1 MFIASTLKGLEN
13 ICCEEV
19 SGKKIINCRVQFEK
33 KQEVRSA
40 LVVYELLAD
49 FEFKNLAVILARV
62 KKLKIPIKG
71 SFKVECN
78 REGKHKF
85 SSQAVKEEIGGWLY
99 GQGHKVDLKHPE
111 TIVYL
116 DIVDKHCFL
125 GLNPEH
131 CGKRKYRIRGSRQ
144 ALNAT
149 IAYGL
154 LKIAEFK
161 PDDVL
166 VDVFC
171 GDGVILIEAG
181 LLGGKKLYGL
191 AEYLQNAK
199 INSHLAG
206 VKIHL
211 HKEKP
216 EYLSSLFQE
225 KEIACIITQP
235 PFYDAAGINEMFS
248 QARNLLKENGKMII
262 ISDKMGIVE
271 KTAEKQGWKGKKKLE
286 IVNGDICYLVKR
298 FNAGAA

>member
-1 MFIASTLKGLEN
+1 MFVASTLKGLEN
-13 ICCEEV
+13 ICCKEA
-19 SGKKIINCRVQFEK
+19 SGKKVIDCRVQFEK

-40 LVVYELLAD
+40 LVVYSYIAD
-49 FEFKNLAVILARV
+49 FECKSLSGILAKI
-62 KKLKIPIKG
+62 KKLKIPLKG
-71 SFKVECN
+71 SFKVECH

-85 SSQAVKEEIGGWLY
+85 SSQEVKEEIGGWLY
-99 GQGHKVDLKHPE
+99 KQGNKVDLKHPE

-116 DIVDKHCFL
+116 DIVDKHCFI
-125 GLNPEH
+125 GLNPEY

-154 LKIAEFK
+154 LKIADFK

-199 INSHLAG
+199 INSHLAE
-206 VKIHL
+206 VKINL
-211 HKEKP
+211 YKEKP

-225 KEIACIITQP
+225 GEIDCMITQP
-235 PFYDAAGINEMFS
+235 PFYDGSSVNEMFA
-248 QARNLLKENGKMII
+248 QARNLLKENGKIVI
-262 ISDKMGIVE
+262 ISDKMDMIE
-271 KTAEKQGWKGKKKLE
+271 KVAEKQGWRGKKELG
-286 IVNGDICYLVKR
+286 IVNGDIQYVVRSFKK
-298 FNAGAA
+298 A